1 MPMEMESTWL
11 LELAQELKL
20 PTKYQE
26 LVKALL
32 GKEHPQAM
40 VDTISTVQHAGDD
53 LLKHKIVNYTFHI

>member
-1 MPMEMESTWL
+1 

-40 VDTISTVQHAGDD
+40 VDTISNVLG
-53 LLKHKIVNYTFHI
+53 L

>member
-1 MPMEMESTWL
+1 